1 MSLIV
6 FELWEF
12 SSNDA
17 DGFIIGGRVDS
28 SEVEKGM
35 ALEWL

>member
-17 DGFIIGGRVDS
+17 DGFIIGGVDS
-28 SEVEKGM
+28 SEVENGL

>member
-17 DGFIIGGRVDS
+17 DGFIIGGVDS
-28 SEVEKGM
+28 SEVEKGL